1 MRLTCYI
8 AFALLFLLSCSKQEG
23 NFVYFNSFES
33 PKDINDFEGNAYS
46 LSADVT
52 RKAGDS
58 CLVIS
63 GGCILPH
70 AFFYIPVE
78 HAMKIKVSALVKS
91 KSGNCG
97 QIFLSSLKTGEE
109 IILSVKSKDW
119 ILSETI
125 ETLNVQDLDTIR
137 VSFMAGGIFSCTNF
151 IDNFTIEKVE

>member
-1 MRLTCYI
+1 MRVTSYFI
-8 AFALLFLLSCSKQEG
+8 FTLLFLLSCSKEEG

-33 PKDINDFEGNAYS
+33 PKDINDFEGYAYS
-46 LSADVT
+46 LSADVA

-63 GGCILPH
+63 GGCISPH
-70 AFFYIPVE
+70 AYFYIPVE
-78 HAMKIKVSALVKS
+78 NAMKIKASALVKS

-97 QIFLSSLKTGEE
+97 QIFLTSLKTGQK

-125 ETLNVQDLDTIR
+125 ETLDVQDLDTIR
-137 VSFMAGGIFSCTNF
+137 VDFMAGGISSCTNF